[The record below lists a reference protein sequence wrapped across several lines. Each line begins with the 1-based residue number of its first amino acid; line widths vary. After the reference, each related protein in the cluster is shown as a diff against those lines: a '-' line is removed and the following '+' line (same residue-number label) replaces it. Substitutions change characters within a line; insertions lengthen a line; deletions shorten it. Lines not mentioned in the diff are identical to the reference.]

1 MDNLVNNYY
10 FLKRLVPALFSHLKE
25 RTIAEVYAQNK
36 HEYVFQLDKPGQGE
50 ALVFYFGNRVSFAF
64 LDTKAKPRSGAPPY
78 FQAIHGKRITNVQVM
93 ANDRSFVVS
102 LSGAYHL
109 LFKLYGVHGNV
120 ILFEGEDPQDTIR
133 KKLQQDQKAQLSTYH
148 QELDQSFE
156 AYRQALDDGAA
167 PREAID
173 QLFPTFTKD
182 FHQWLIARSFSEE
195 AGINEQWQALQH
207 LLTTVNTCSIHLH
220 YEENE
225 KLDDTGYRL
234 SFFEGETLTESFSDP
249 LTAVNRFASLFLRKA
264 QLLYYKQIL
273 TSHWQKE
280 IKQHKKRV
288 KSFSNNLQKLVEG
301 YDYQQLADIIMANL
315 HRLEKGMTEAI
326 LYDFYHDQHITIGL
340 KQFLSPQANA
350 ERLYKKAKNQSIEL
364 ATAEQ
369 NLERE
374 QERLALAQA
383 EYQQALEETDFKKL
397 KQQYQQLL
405 QKQKPRKPSDRIK
418 DKFKHFKVQGY
429 DLYVGKGAA
438 INDLLTF
445 QFARKED
452 LWLHTREQKGAHVII
467 RSGKGQSIP
476 DDVLESAA
484 QLAAYYA
491 KRKGESFTPV
501 VYTRKKYVWKP
512 SGGETGQ
519 VHYKNEELMMVEPAM
534 PAVDT

>member
-10 FLKRLVPALFSHLKE
+10 FLNRLVPALSSYLKE

-36 HEYVFQLDKPGQGE
+36 HEYVFQLDRPGQGE

-64 LDTKAKPRSGAPPY
+64 LDNKAKPRSGAPPY
-78 FQAIHGKRITNVQVM
+78 FQAIHGAHIRDVQVM
-93 ANDRSFVVS
+93 TNDRSFVVG
-102 LSGAYHL
+102 LSGDYQL

-120 ILFEGEDPQDTIR
+120 ILFKGENPQDAIR
-133 KKLQQDQKAQLSTYH
+133 KKLQQDQKALLGTYH
-148 QELDQSFE
+148 QEIDQTFE
-156 AYRQALDDGAA
+156 AYRRASSDGAA
-167 PREAID
+167 PWEGIG

-182 FHQWLIARSFSEE
+182 FHQWLVDQSFSEKV
-195 AGINEQWQALQH
+195 GINEQWQLLQR
-207 LLTTVNTCSIHLH
+207 LLTTVNTCPLYLH
-220 YEENE
+220 YEEVD

-234 SFFEGETLTESFSDP
+234 SFFEGHDVIESFTDP
-249 LTAVNRFASLFLRKA
+249 LTVVNRFASLFLRRA

-273 TSHWQKE
+273 TSYWQKE
-280 IKQHKKRV
+280 IKQRKKRV
-288 KSFSNNLQKLVEG
+288 KSFNNNLQKLVEG

-315 HRLEKGMTEAI
+315 HTLEKGMTKVT
-326 LYDFYHDQHITIGL
+326 LYDFYHDQDVMIGL

-350 ERLYKKAKNQSIEL
+350 ERLYKKAKNQNIEL

-369 NLERE
+369 NLEKE

-383 EYQQALEETDFKKL
+383 EYQQVMEETDFKKL
-397 KQQYQQLL
+397 KQQYQQHL
-405 QKQKPRKPSDRIK
+405 QKQKPRKPADRIR
-418 DKFKHFKVQGY
+418 DKFKHFRVSGF

-467 RSGKGQSIP
+467 RAGKGQSIP
-476 DDVLESAA
+476 DQVLESAA

-501 VYTRKKYVWKP
+501 VCTRKKYVWKP

-519 VHYKNEELMMVEPAM
+519 VHYKNEELMMAEPAM
-534 PAVDT
+534 PAVDA